1 MMLLDGEV
9 MKEKTEIILLHL
21 LRLCSLS
28 YCLHLSYY
36 YHNLVDTKTIITA
49 ISRINCYCEMLYKLK
64 DTINKSSQETQNM
77 TLEEDLI
84 QFIFILDTI

>member
-1 MMLLDGEV
+1 MLFRTILITHNSDYCIIQESVYFLPVDGGKMMLLDGEV

-36 YHNLVDTKTIITA
+36 YHNLVDTKTIIMA
-49 ISRINCYCEMLYKLK
+49 ISRINC
-64 DTINKSSQETQNM
+64 
-77 TLEEDLI
+77 
-84 QFIFILDTI
+84 